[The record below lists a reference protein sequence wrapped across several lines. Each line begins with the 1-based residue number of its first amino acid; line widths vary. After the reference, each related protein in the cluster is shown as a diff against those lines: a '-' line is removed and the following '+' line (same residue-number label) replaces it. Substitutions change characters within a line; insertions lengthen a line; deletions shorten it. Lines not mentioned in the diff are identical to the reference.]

1 MSTGPAGGGYH
12 TSEDEQILHKLGYAQ
27 ELFRGDGRVPE
38 LRDLVHDHLDPR
50 GLPDVVLRRVRARR
64 PGGR

>member
-38 LRDLVHDHLDPR
+38 LRDLASR
-50 GLPDVVLRRVRARR
+50 SSRSSRAA
-64 PGGR
+64 